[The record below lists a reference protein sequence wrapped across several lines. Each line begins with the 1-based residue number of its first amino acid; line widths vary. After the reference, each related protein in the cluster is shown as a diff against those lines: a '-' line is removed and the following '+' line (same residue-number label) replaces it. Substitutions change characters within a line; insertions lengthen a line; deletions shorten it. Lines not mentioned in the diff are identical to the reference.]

1 MTTSSMV
8 CIRCALA
15 RLAVLPVLQLMHA
28 QALINTGP
36 GETGFAPARLE
47 VSTGLVNR
55 VKEQI
60 TCKLELL
67 WTVMS
72 M

>member
-1 MTTSSMV
+1 MTTSSML

-15 RLAVLPVLQLMHA
+15 RLPVLPVLQLMQA

-67 WTVMS
+67 
-72 M
+72 

>member
-1 MTTSSMV
+1 MV

-15 RLAVLPVLQLMHA
+15 RLQLMHA

-36 GETGFAPARLE
+36 RETGFAPARLE
-47 VSTGLVNR
+47 VSTRLVNR

>member
-15 RLAVLPVLQLMHA
+15 RLPVLQLMHA

-36 GETGFAPARLE
+36 GERGFAPARLE
-47 VSTGLVNR
+47 VSTGPVNR

>member
-15 RLAVLPVLQLMHA
+15 RLPVLMHA

-47 VSTGLVNR
+47 VSTGVVNR

-67 WTVMS
+67 CTVMS